1 MDQSR
6 CRSGANTAHSDEK
19 KTNIEAVL
27 SQYDPYLIKQVHD
40 CMRLHPDVVHP
51 ELLDLE
57 RDELV
62 QRVRIKF
69 WHALEDKHIDYPK
82 TYIKRIVNSE
92 FIDLVRRIKPH
103 YALDL
108 PVDEEGELYQGHM
121 LITPSVGMADPA
133 VEYEEKVT
141 VSERMQTV
149 VDAVLAL
156 PARQQHAL
164 ICDMRDRVDD
174 LEALTKAFKV
184 RKANIEGWQ
193 WPQQSR
199 ERLLLRASLTYAR
212 LKVSTQMK
220 ETKETKEAGRSDGY
234 TIPYKNRRVIC

>member
-6 CRSGANTAHSDEK
+6 CRSDSASTVRSDEK
-19 KTNIEAVL
+19 NTNIEAVL
-27 SQYDPYLIKQVHD
+27 VQYDAYLAKQVYD
-40 CMRLHPDVVHP
+40 CMRLHPDVIRP

-57 RDELV
+57 TDELV

-69 WHALEDKHIDYPK
+69 WHALEDKHIEYPK

-92 FIDLVRRIKPH
+92 FIDLVRRIKPR
-103 YALDL
+103 YTLDL

-121 LITPSVGMADPA
+121 LIAISGGMADPA
-133 VEYEEKVT
+133 LEYEEQVKA
-141 VSERMQTV
+141 SERIQEV

-174 LEALTKAFKV
+174 LEALTKAFKE
-184 RKANIEGWQ
+184 RKANIEQWQ
-193 WPQQSR
+193 WPEQR
-199 ERLLLRASLTYAR
+199 HEKLLLRASLAYAR
-212 LKVSTQMK
+212 LKVGTHMK
-220 ETKETKEAGRSDGY
+220 GTRRNN
-234 TIPYKNRRVIC
+234 TIHKNCRALC

>member
-1 MDQSR
+1 MEQSR
-6 CRSGANTAHSDEK
+6 CRSDANTVRTDEK
-19 KTNIEAVL
+19 ITNIEAVL

-40 CMRLHPDVVHP
+40 CMRLHPDVIRP

-57 RDELV
+57 TDELV

-69 WHALEDKHIDYPK
+69 WHALEDKHIEYPK
-82 TYIKRIVNSE
+82 TYLKRIVNSE

-103 YALDL
+103 YTLDL

-121 LITPSVGMADPA
+121 LITPSLGMADPA
-133 VEYEEKVT
+133 VEHEEQVKA
-141 VSERMQTV
+141 SECMQEV

-174 LEALTKAFKV
+174 LEALTKAFKE
-184 RKANIEGWQ
+184 RKTNIETWQ
-193 WPQQSR
+193 WPQQKH
-199 ERLLLRASLTYAR
+199 EKLLLRASLAYAR
-212 LKVSTQMK
+212 LKVGTHMK
-220 ETKETKEAGRSDGY
+220 HEFGG
-234 TIPYKNRRVIC
+234 IYKNRRAIC